1 MNSSTKTPGDVTYSA
16 HIGVNDVGTGIEMIV
31 RRAVRAGID
40 GPFGHYE
47 LVDVDLAEAGALLWR
62 DGFRLVGSWNFIK
75 AYDGLRLEA
84 ELEKMEG

>member
-40 GPFGHYE
+40 GPFGHYD
-47 LVDVDLAEAGALLWR
+47 LVDVDLVDVDALLRR
-62 DGFRLVGSWNFIK
+62 DGFRLAGGWNFVK
-75 AYDGLRLEA
+75 AYDGLQLEA
-84 ELEKMEG
+84 ELEKMED